1 MFAAIAVVAIVVS
14 LSFTGARVA
23 YKVSYSGHIIATVSN
38 KNQFNEAV
46 QLVADMVDNTQVE
59 TFVEEPTFNTIVVLG
74 GNVNNT
80 AEVADAIIVNTDEI
94 VEAATLFVDGN
105 VVAIA
110 EKAML
115 NKVINEKLNGFN
127 LDGQECTS
135 HFEQNVT
142 TKDGY
147 FMVEDLDN
155 EVAVENIVNELS
167 VITEVCQVSDVI
179 VPYTTT
185 VEKTNEQVIGYE
197 QVSVAGVSGV
207 TRVTQNIVMLN
218 GEEVSREDVDSQVV
232 VSTVNEVVVV
242 GTAKTLV
249 SAQNKQAAHNAGF
262 AFPLPSGTWQVSA
275 YYGDGR
281 NHKAIDLR
289 AKSGTSI
296 YAALSGTVVY
306 SGWNGAYGNCVII
319 EHEGGIQTL
328 YGHAK
333 QLCCNVGDTV
343 AQGEIIALVGTTG
356 QSTGNHLHF
365 EVILNGKNVDPAP
378 YIGLD

>member
-80 AEVADAIIVNTDEI
+80 EEVADAIIVNTDEI

-167 VITEVCQVSDVI
+167 V
-179 VPYTTT
+179 
-185 VEKTNEQVIGYE
+185 
-197 QVSVAGVSGV
+197 
-207 TRVTQNIVMLN
+207 
-218 GEEVSREDVDSQVV
+218 
-232 VSTVNEVVVV
+232 
-242 GTAKTLV
+242 
-249 SAQNKQAAHNAGF
+249 
-262 AFPLPSGTWQVSA
+262 
-275 YYGDGR
+275 
-281 NHKAIDLR
+281 
-289 AKSGTSI
+289 
-296 YAALSGTVVY
+296 
-306 SGWNGAYGNCVII
+306 
-319 EHEGGIQTL
+319 
-328 YGHAK
+328 
-333 QLCCNVGDTV
+333 
-343 AQGEIIALVGTTG
+343 
-356 QSTGNHLHF
+356 
-365 EVILNGKNVDPAP
+365 
-378 YIGLD
+378 